1 MRYIG
6 RIITSSKIEN
16 LSDFIEVT
24 KDSSSIKNNEAK
36 IPTLIIGHK
45 NAESIC
51 GGEVKM
57 LNKKIGNNLYWTFSK
72 RERRVEY
79 EPDLNN
85 FLVTVSDFLMKFCQY
100 EYIDL
105 ITINEEKRNE
115 LSEVISSSKRKVI
128 YTTDSMYYI
137 YYPTNNKTYGIS
149 KEVLKF
155 LNYSD
160 EKMMER
166 FNNPSVTI
174 ISDSDFSETKIA
186 KSKFV
191 LPLLYYLATF

>member
-1 MRYIG
+1 
-6 RIITSSKIEN
+6 
-16 LSDFIEVT
+16 
-24 KDSSSIKNNEAK
+24 
-36 IPTLIIGHK
+36 
-45 NAESIC
+45 
-51 GGEVKM
+51 M

-79 EPDLNN
+79 EPDLNK

-115 LSEVISSSKRKVI
+115 LSEVISSSKRKVV